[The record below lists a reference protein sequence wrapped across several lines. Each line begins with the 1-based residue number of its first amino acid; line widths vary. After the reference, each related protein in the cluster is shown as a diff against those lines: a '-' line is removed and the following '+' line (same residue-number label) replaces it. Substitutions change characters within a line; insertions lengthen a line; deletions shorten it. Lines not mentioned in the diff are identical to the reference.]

1 MPDNLYHSNFNFY
14 QNANAEASEI
24 KENFL
29 IRQIE
34 YSIII
39 EDIKR
44 HHGDSSTQHYLLVG
58 RRGSGK
64 STLLKRLQ
72 VELETDARLR
82 QLYIAINPAEEQAN
96 MYRLYDLLE
105 EVIRELEHNDIN
117 VGEYEFHE
125 DTHAFTRQLFS
136 MIHAA
141 VERSGKRLVLL
152 LDNMDRIFDNI
163 GEDAH
168 LLREDLLNYSGDIKI
183 IGASTRVTEHFW
195 RYDKPFYEFF
205 RIFKLEPLTSEEMKT
220 LLLNWSKRL
229 NLPQIEEFV
238 QNKPGQLETIRI
250 LTDGLPR
257 TLQFFVNILLT
268 RDPETGYEYLRLIM
282 DSMTPLY
289 QERLNSLPP
298 AQRKIVLQMAFI
310 WEAAGAGDI
319 AAVTRMENNLVSAQ
333 LKQLAGKGI
342 VEKLDTGGRNHLYRL
357 AERFFNLWLIF
368 TQGSPGEKRKAKYLT
383 IFLEN
388 FYDAEEIQK
397 LAVEHL
403 KEIEEGKIEPN
414 KAAVLTKAYA
424 HSKYISSA
432 VREMLIEKTLLLPGV
447 LEEMRKQL
455 PPMVKDILKDV
466 NDLTDERAWKK
477 AFSSIETIEQNDG
490 VKDLLKAFVYFKMGD
505 CEKAEP
511 FFLAAIDKGI
521 KGCLTTIAWMYLSE
535 SKFDLAEGYV
545 LKALAEG
552 EKESIQ
558 LQYFVLSGAYYGQN
572 KAKPQTVDI
581 IKELAKVDPSE
592 HVQSFLPV
600 VKAWNGEFSELE
612 RDIEH
617 LLESR
622 NPFISRTLIELLAHY
637 QANLVHK
644 FFLQEKFGK
653 QLTEELLPLYYAT
666 QELVDHDPKKSLI
679 MPPELQQPVN
689 DLLNRIKE
697 SQQFYYGKVRT

>member
-1 MPDNLYHSNFNFY
+1 MPDNLYQSNFNFY
-14 QNANAEASEI
+14 QNANADASEI
-24 KENFL
+24 KDNFL
-29 IRQIE
+29 VRQIP
-34 YSIII
+34 YRIIMENI
-39 EDIKR
+39 GRSYGKT
-44 HHGDSSTQHYLLVG
+44 STQHYLLVG

-72 VELETDARLR
+72 VEIEADSKLR
-82 QLYIAINPAEEQAN
+82 ELYFVINPAEEQAN

-105 EVIRELEHNDIN
+105 EVIRELEYNGID

-125 DTHAFTRQLFS
+125 ETHAFTRQLFS

-141 VERSGKRLVLL
+141 VERTGKKLILL
-152 LDNMDRIFDNI
+152 LDNMDRIFDNV

-205 RIFKLEPLTSEEMKT
+205 RIMKLDPLTSEEMRA
-220 LLLNWSKRL
+220 LLLHWSKKM

-238 QNKPGQLETIRI
+238 MNKPGQLETIRI

-268 RDPETGYEYLRLIM
+268 RAPETGYEYLRLIM
-282 DSMTPLY
+282 DQMTPLY
-289 QERLNSLPP
+289 QERLNALPP

-319 AAVTRMENNLVSAQ
+319 AATTRMENNVVSAQ

-368 TQGSPGEKRKAKYLT
+368 TQGSPREKRKAKYLT

-388 FYDAEEIQK
+388 FYGVVEIENLAK
-397 LAVEHL
+397 DHLMAVEEG
-403 KEIEEGKIEPN
+403 EIDPN
-414 KAAVLTKAYA
+414 KAALLTKAYA
-424 HSKYISSA
+424 QSKYVSSSI
-432 VREMLIEKTLLLPGV
+432 RELLIEKTLLLPGIH
-447 LEEMRKQL
+447 EELKRQL
-455 PPMVKDILKDV
+455 PPSYINIMTEVLGM
-466 NDLTDERAWKK
+466 TDKRAWKK
-477 AFSSIETIEQNDG
+477 AFSLIEAIEQDDG
-490 VKDLLKAFVYFKMGD
+490 VKDFLNGLVYLIMEEYSTAESLFLTAVNKGAKGVFSIIGYTYLLQCRFD
-505 CEKAEP
+505 LAEDYA
-511 FFLAAIDKGI
+511 LR
-521 KGCLTTIAWMYLSE
+521 
-535 SKFDLAEGYV
+535 DLAEGYRRWMTY
-545 LKALAEG
+545 
-552 EKESIQ
+552 IT
-558 LQYFVLSGAYYGQN
+558 LSWAYYSQN
-572 KAKPQTVDI
+572 KAKPETVEM
-581 IKELAKVDPSE
+581 IKQLAKKDSSWATL
-592 HVQSFLPV
+592 SFLIV
-600 VKAWNGEFSELE
+600 AKAWNGEFEELE
-612 RDIEH
+612 SDMYR

-622 NPFISRTLIELLAHY
+622 RSYMSNIFIELLVHY

-666 QELVDHDPKKSLI
+666 QILVTSDSRNSLI
-679 MPPELQQPVN
+679 IPPELQQPVD
-689 DLLNRIKE
+689 DLLNRIKRK
-697 SQQFYYGKVRT
+697 QQFYYEKTKA